1 MISGLAPL
9 RGARARMP
17 SDISE
22 FSVVKEKEQLNG
34 LKSLIASAYFNQKI
48 SEFSVVKKIHLRN
61 LINLA
66 ASQQIKQAYL
76 HSTCTSFRSF
86 KRVRM
91 PVINLSGFA
100 PLRGARARMAA
111 ENIMN
116 NE

>member
-1 MISGLAPL
+1 
-9 RGARARMP
+9 MP

-66 ASQQIKQAYL
+66 ASQQIKQV
-76 HSTCTSFRSF
+76 F
-86 KRVRM
+86 
-91 PVINLSGFA
+91 P
-100 PLRGARARMAA
+100 PARAVILKNADA
-111 ENIMN
+111 IVFIVLIVFIFSEIGVNCSF
-116 NE
+116 